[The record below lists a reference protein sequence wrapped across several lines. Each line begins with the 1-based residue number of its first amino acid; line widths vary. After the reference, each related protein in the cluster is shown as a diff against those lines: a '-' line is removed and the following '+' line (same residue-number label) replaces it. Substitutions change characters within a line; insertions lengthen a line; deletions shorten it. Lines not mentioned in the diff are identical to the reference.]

1 MKLII
6 LDGHTANPGD
16 LSWDGLRD
24 LVEYEVYERSSPEQ
38 TMARAADA
46 TAVLTNK
53 AVVDARV
60 IAALPRLRY
69 IGVVATGCNVVDL
82 AAASRRGIV
91 VSNVPDY
98 GTASV
103 AQATFALLLE
113 LTNRVGHHAQTVR
126 DGRWSQSADFCY
138 WDYPQ
143 IELAGLTLGIVGFGQ
158 IGRAV
163 ARIAAAFGMH
173 ILACARSPSGTVRDG
188 VHLAD
193 LASVFRASDVVTL
206 HCPLT
211 PDTRELVD
219 AARLA
224 QMKPTAFLVNTA
236 RGGLVRDADLA
247 AALNDDR
254 LAGAA
259 LDVLTVEPP
268 TADNPLLHAKNCLIT
283 PHIAWAARAARAR
296 LIQQAIDNVRAF
308 VSDHPINV
316 VNA

>member
-1 MKLII
+1 MKLVI

-60 IAALPRLRY
+60 IAALPQLRY

-173 ILACARSPSGTVRDG
+173 VRACAGAPSGTVRDG

-193 LASVFRASDVVTL
+193 LASVFRASDVLTL

-219 AARLA
+219 AVRLA

-236 RGGLVRDADLA
+236 RGGLVCDADLA
-247 AALNDDR
+247 AALNEDR

-283 PHIAWAARAARAR
+283 PHLAWAARAARAR

-308 VSDHPINV
+308 VSGHPINV